1 MRTYGKL
8 HRKGEKKYRPTE
20 RDFREEKRR
29 KRVKLRREEKRN
41 EYQDFK
47 RYGRSIEW
55 EK

>member
-8 HRKGEKKYRPTE
+8 HRKGEK
-20 RDFREEKRR
+20 
-29 KRVKLRREEKRN
+29 

-47 RYGRSIEW
+47 RYGRNIEW

>member
-8 HRKGEKKYRPTE
+8 HRKGEKRYRPTE

-29 KRVKLRREEKRN
+29 KRVKLRREEK
-41 EYQDFK
+41 EFQDFK
-47 RYGRSIEW
+47 RYGRNIEW

>member
-1 MRTYGKL
+1 MRTYGKF
-8 HRKGEKKYRPTE
+8 HRKGERKYRPTE

-29 KRVKLRREEKRN
+29 KRVKLRREEK

-47 RYGRSIEW
+47 RYGRNIEW

>member
-8 HRKGEKKYRPTE
+8 HKKGEKKYRPTE
-20 RDFREEKRR
+20 QDFREEKRR
-29 KRVKLRREEKRN
+29 KRVKLRREEK

-47 RYGRSIEW
+47 RYGRNIEW

>member
-29 KRVKLRREEKRN
+29 KSVKLRREEK

-47 RYGRSIEW
+47 RYGRNIEW

>member
-1 MRTYGKL
+1 MRTYGRL

-29 KRVKLRREEKRN
+29 KRVKLRREEKK
-41 EYQDFK
+41 YQDFK
-47 RYGRSIEW
+47 RYGRNIEW